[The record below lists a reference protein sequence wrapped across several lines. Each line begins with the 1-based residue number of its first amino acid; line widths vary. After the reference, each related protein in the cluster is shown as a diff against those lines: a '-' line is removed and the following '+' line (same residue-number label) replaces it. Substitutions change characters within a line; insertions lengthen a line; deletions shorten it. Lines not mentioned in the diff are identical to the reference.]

1 MHLQNYKTVWNKLT
15 EIDKRKAS
23 LGDEQL
29 AESCLLSLMIAIIPS
44 VDQ

>member
-1 MHLQNYKTVWNKLT
+1 MHLQKCKTVWNKLT
-15 EIDKRKAS
+15 ESNKKKMS

-44 VDQ
+44 VDK